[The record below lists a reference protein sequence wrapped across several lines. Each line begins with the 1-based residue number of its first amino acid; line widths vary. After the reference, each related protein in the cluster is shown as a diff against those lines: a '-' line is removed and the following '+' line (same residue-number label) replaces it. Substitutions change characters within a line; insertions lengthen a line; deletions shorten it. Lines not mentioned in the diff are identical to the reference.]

1 MASAARSFSKSSSC
15 YFHLSSSSSLCPCL
29 MSEAVDVGSL
39 SWSVQLGLFLYMITR
54 RLIIP
59 KAASLLPSVTLDR
72 EKRLSLFF
80 AFFLPSLFFCV
91 IFLPCFSSPIRCS
104 VSGTEQRCFSG
115 LSSAN
120 WRCTLSSLC
129 RGLFPNNRSK
139 ADRAAE
145 RPLLLSIMTSLHSA
159 AGVCSFTNRF
169 QIWGGRTHTV
179 FSASDLL

>member
-15 YFHLSSSSSLCPCL
+15 YFHLSSSSLRPCL
-29 MSEAVDVGSL
+29 MSEAVDLRSL

-59 KAASLLPSVTLDR
+59 TAASLQPSVTLDR

-80 AFFLPSLFFCV
+80 AFFLPSLFLCYF
-91 IFLPCFSSPIRCS
+91 FTLFSSPIRCS

-129 RGLFPNNRSK
+129 RGLFRPTGPTPT
-139 ADRAAE
+139 E

-159 AGVCSFTNRF
+159 AGVCSFTNR
-169 QIWGGRTHTV
+169 V
-179 FSASDLL
+179 